1 MIRMGGKQENM
12 ICIHT
17 FISKRQIS
25 VCRDDDKIAV
35 KYLLRTNILNEK
47 LLTN

>member
-1 MIRMGGKQENM
+1 MLYYGNNFIFFENV
-12 ICIHT
+12 T
-17 FISKRQIS
+17 FNISGN
-25 VCRDDDKIAV
+25 KIAV

>member
-1 MIRMGGKQENM
+1 MNIRK
-12 ICIHT
+12 
-17 FISKRQIS
+17 SKIP

>member
-1 MIRMGGKQENM
+1 MNENLG
-12 ICIHT
+12 CNFYLATHQ
-17 FISKRQIS
+17 KLS